1 MRKAGQSRGAVA
13 EALGVHLKTISR
25 WSGEHGKLGAAIFV
39 ARRRGA
45 RLGGARHLSP
55 EQEKALQRMI
65 IEKTPDQLK
74 PAFALWTR
82 RAVCELDRAEV
93 CVADAHSDL
102 RRVSEALGFHP
113 AEPDEVREPKGGA
126 FARRAERSDGNPAR
140 RACGQNP
147 AALQRWLEETY
158 PLIAT
163 AGPGSWSRDPPGR

>member
-1 MRKAGQSRGAVA
+1 MKERDARKLGEATQAELRRQAIKMRKAGQSRGAVA

-82 RAVCELDRAEV
+82 RA
-93 CVADAHSDL
+93 
-102 RRVSEALGFHP
+102 
-113 AEPDEVREPKGGA
+113 
-126 FARRAERSDGNPAR
+126 RSDGNPAR

>member
-1 MRKAGQSRGAVA
+1 MLTKVGERTRCPQVGRGNPGGVKTAGDQDAQGGTVTRRRGGGAGA

-82 RAVCELDRAEV
+82 RA
-93 CVADAHSDL
+93 
-102 RRVSEALGFHP
+102 
-113 AEPDEVREPKGGA
+113 
-126 FARRAERSDGNPAR
+126 RSDGNPAR